1 MPPDAGMLSE
11 ATRSQ
16 CPMVYF
22 REGMAL
28 TTYPGGWT
36 YGHLERDHHNHLI
49 AIIALP

>member
-28 TTYPGGWT
+28 TTYDILGDRPTG
-36 YGHLERDHHNHLI
+36 
-49 AIIALP
+49 A